1 MLELTQTTPK
11 QKRAKIALLVRVQ
24 QQVVQRVLTVERVNS
39 KTKSRKHRAKI
50 AQLIH
55 LQIKQDELLVKI
67 AAREKNQKKVLL
79 NAQNVMLENRV
90 LALVVRVKLVRQG
103 NIVQVLWLPI
113 RVHLVRLVLHKI

>member
-24 QQVVQRVLTVERVNS
+24 QQAVQHVLTVERVNS

-67 AAREKNQKKVLL
+67 AAREKNQKKVQL

-90 LALVVRVKLVRQG
+90 LVMVARAKFVRKD
-103 NIVQVLWLPI
+103 NIVQVLWMQI
-113 RVHLVRLVLHKI
+113 RVHLVRLVMLKI